1 MVEFMAYNLWTE
13 KGFTIIEVMLASFI
27 LLVSLIGGSVFFFSN
42 RRNLVYATRER
53 LAMWSAI
60 YKVEELKGADYGMI
74 NPETEN
80 ISLSGISARRITT
93 VEEIDEDDPPDGTD
107 YKKITVKVDWG
118 SGETS
123 LVSYIAPK

>member
-1 MVEFMAYNLWTE
+1 MK
-13 KGFTIIEVMLASFI
+13 KGFTIIEVTLASFI

-53 LAMWSAI
+53 LAMWSAL
-60 YKVEELKGADYGMI
+60 YKVEELKGTDYGMI

-93 VEEIDEDDPPDGTD
+93 VEEIDEDDPPDDTD
-107 YKKITVKVDWG
+107 YKKITVKVNWG
-118 SGETS
+118 SGEIS
-123 LVSYIAPK
+123 LVTYIAPK